1 MSVTSNASSGW
12 DKRPPIDMYSE
23 SVSPFR
29 CVESTHSRDFA
40 IQNFLAS
47 YVSPAVDEVL
57 TFEHSGDFHVQ
68 TLSNDISYQCSA
80 TPTFVV
86 PSSPLPPIPPLI
98 IVVAHP
104 SGPQYYTHSGAH
116 LLV

>member
-1 MSVTSNASSGW
+1 MSVTSTVSSGW

-23 SVSPFR
+23 PVYPFR
-29 CVESTHSRDFA
+29 IGCVESTHSRDFA
-40 IQNFLAS
+40 IQSFLAS
-47 YVSPAVDEVL
+47 YVSPGVDEVL
-57 TFEHSGDFHVQ
+57 TFEHSQ
-68 TLSNDISYQCSA
+68 TPSNDISYQYST
-80 TPTFVV
+80 TPTYVI
-86 PSSPLPPIPPLI
+86 PSSPLPPIPPHI